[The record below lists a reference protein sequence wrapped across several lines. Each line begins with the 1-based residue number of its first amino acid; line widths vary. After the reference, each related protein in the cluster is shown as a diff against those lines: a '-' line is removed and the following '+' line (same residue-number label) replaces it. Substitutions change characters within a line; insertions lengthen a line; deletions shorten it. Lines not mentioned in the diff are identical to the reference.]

1 MTVKCPNP
9 QCGKGLN
16 ILPNVAKKGKVKC
29 GHCGMVFGVKPPA
42 SSGDSEN
49 KSQPQKAKTPAKP
62 QQTPTDS
69 EEKVVYAESISDD
82 DEYLI

>member
-29 GHCGMVFGVKPPA
+29 AHCGMVFNVKPAA
-42 SSGDSEN
+42 SSGSSEA
-49 KSQPQKAKTPAKP
+49 KAGVPKPKTPEKP
-62 QQTPTDS
+62 QQTPTNS
-69 EEKVVYAESISDD
+69 EEGGVYVVKSDD
-82 DEYLI
+82 DDYLI